1 MHGTNDGVI
10 EGKEQ
15 AMSKNR
21 EYTEEVYGQKEQ
33 EELKE
38 SYKQSLANRKER
50 VEKKYPERPITG
62 KEWIEGYRKWKKEN
76 EAYKADED
84 YKKILKY
91 SIQMKAKK
99 LLDEIE

>member
-15 AMSKNR
+15 AMSKN
-21 EYTEEVYGQKEQ
+21 Q
-33 EELKE
+33 E
-38 SYKQSLANRKER
+38 ST
-50 VEKKYPERPITG
+50 KKSPERPITG

-84 YKKILKY
+84 YKKILNY

-99 LLDEIE
+99 LLDEIK